1 MHHSECGATTH
12 VTIIFLSFGLF
23 ALPNATVI
31 ATLLLCA
38 LSVSGA
44 IYLILELDRPF
55 SGLLQLSDAP
65 LRNAIAHL
73 GQ

>member
-1 MHHSECGATTH
+1 
-12 VTIIFLSFGLF
+12 
-23 ALPNATVI
+23 VI

-55 SGLLQLSDAP
+55 AGMLQLSDGP

-73 GQ
+73 GR